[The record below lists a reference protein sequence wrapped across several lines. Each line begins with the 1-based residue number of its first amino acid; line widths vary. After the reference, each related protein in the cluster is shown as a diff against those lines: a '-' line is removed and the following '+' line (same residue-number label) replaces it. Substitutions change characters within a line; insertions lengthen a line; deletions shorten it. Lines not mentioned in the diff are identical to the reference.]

1 MHEASDT
8 ECTNTKDYLEPATS
22 NAKILVIRQEVQPRV
37 EILCMLTELAKGP
50 SSKPFPASG
59 AVIVVFL
66 DRLDNINHLFPAV
79 RAIYIKPPPTVAIAI
94 LTSTVCLVR
103 IALDNLAELIYLVD
117 TIIEGSE
124 PGKTGALYCLTLH
137 QVLAGCPQDRFGLMA
152 VAGSCWKAA
161 TGVGGY
167 VL

>member
-79 RAIYIKPPPTVAIAI
+79 RAINIKPSAPMATAGFTTT
-94 LTSTVCLVR
+94 LCLVR
-103 IALDNLAELIYLVD
+103 IALDDLAKLIYLID
-117 TIIEGSE
+117 TKIKGSE
-124 PGKTGALYCLTLH
+124 HGGTGASYRLTL
-137 QVLAGCPQDRFGLMA
+137 P
-152 VAGSCWKAA
+152 
-161 TGVGGY
+161 
-167 VL
+167 